1 MANHPITKNEINLFD
16 ATFDAC
22 YENAAISCR
31 GEFLR
36 KFPLKSL
43 RNITIDDY
51 VIGRKTPT
59 FCAYVEA
66 KTRSW
71 ASINGATSKKFGIYY
86 GKEKSDPNEKYRF
99 GSRWGDT
106 PEQAFDSVHSALLD
120 LLRDGKKLEFQAVDE
135 NPLSQMFKAK
145 ILSLYFPDLY
155 LNVCSSEH
163 LIAIAE
169 ALAMPKG
176 LYASEY
182 QHCLIQQKQL
192 IRATSG
198 WTNPKYMSLLYAKYI
213 NRNLGKNKLAKIQKP
228 TVKNHRTVNFEDI
241 LEARRKKGIMSEEF
255 AHQWEIN
262 RLIGLGYEKLANKID
277 DRRARPG
284 YGYDYLSYSEP
295 NKERFI
301 EVKSA
306 LVDKAGNY
314 QFYLSENEYWV
325 SKQPTNHD
333 GYYFYLVIYN
343 KTTPEQVV
351 AVLAKD
357 LYKSSTLT
365 ASSHLVSF
373 SIVE

>member
-1 MANHPITKNEINLFD
+1 MAHNPLTKNEISTFD

-36 KFPLKSL
+36 KFPLKIL
-43 RNITIDDY
+43 RNIAIDDY

-71 ASINGATSKKFGIYY
+71 ASINGVTSKKFGIYY
-86 GKEKSDPNEKYRF
+86 GREKSDPDERYRF

-106 PEQAFDSVHSALLD
+106 PEQAFDSVRSALLD
-120 LLRDGKKLEFQAVDE
+120 LLRDGKEMKFQAVDE

-163 LIAIAE
+163 LVAIAKG
-169 ALAMPKG
+169 LAMPNG

-182 QHCLIQQKQL
+182 QHRLIQQKQS

-213 NRNLGKNKLAKIQKP
+213 NRNLGKNTLAKIQKP
-228 TVKNHRTVNFEDI
+228 KVKNHRTVNFEDI

-262 RLIGLGYEKLANKID
+262 RLIGLGYDGLANRID

-284 YGYDYLSYSEP
+284 YGYDYLSYSGP

-325 SKQPTNHD
+325 SKQPANHD
-333 GYYFYLVIYN
+333 LYYFYLVIYN
-343 KTTPEQVV
+343 KMTPVQVI

-357 LYKSSTLT
+357 LYQSSTLK

-373 SIVE
+373 SLVE